1 MKIEVEVECT
11 PEEARAFLGLPDVG
25 PMQEALMAELQKR
38 MMANLQAMEPEQL
51 FKTWLPA
58 GLQGWEQL
66 QKAFWTQMASQG
78 APGAE
83 DKKKGKP

>member
-1 MKIEVEVECT
+1 MKIHIDIECT
-11 PEEARAFLGLPDVG
+11 PEEARAFLGLPDVA

-38 MMANLQAMEPEQL
+38 MMANMQAMEPEQL

-66 QKAFWTQMASQG
+66 QKAFWAQMSSG
-78 APGAE
+78 SSGKAE
-83 DKKKGKP
+83 EKQ